1 MNIFALIILF
11 ILIYI
16 LLQKYMNKKEY
27 FTNLLNFDVSNQENE
42 DNIIE
47 KTTIYLEEYD
57 TNSFHPNF
65 IISNNKKEGY
75 LFIKDFWEMYNLF
88 INIKDKN
95 KKIIST
101 ITHYNSNIYKFN
113 IDNIENKMKY
123 INKDNKLFILN
134 TIINK
139 NIKEF
144 IINKSNIIY
153 NNENIGNIIKNG
165 NIIEIN
171 ILNKYTIYINSIA
184 ISYMIY
190 IQLVKEKMQ
199 IYI

>member
-1 MNIFALIILF
+1 
-11 ILIYI
+11 
-16 LLQKYMNKKEY
+16 MNKKEY
-27 FTNLLNFDVSNQENE
+27 FTNLLNFDVSNQENK

-47 KTTIYLEEYD
+47 NTTIYLEEYD

-65 IISNNKKEGY
+65 VISNNKKEGY

-134 TIINK
+134 AIINK

-171 ILNKYTIYINSIA
+171 ILNKYAIYINSIA